1 MQHLSEKQ
9 GAYVIRCFAFE
20 MKVREVVNNF
30 KQVYPCFGADIED
43 PEALDRRLYERFKKI
58 KQTHAEEISQERL
71 RDPDG
76 TWHLPMTYPHVQL
89 IRLQQMF
96 DAIPIK
102 TLQRTFIAPDG
113 KEHKVYKYNVM
124 EKLKILRRIRSLC
137 QELGL
142 VYLYYP

>member
-9 GAYVIRCFAFE
+9 RAYVIRCFAFE
-20 MKVREVVNNF
+20 LKVREVVNNF
-30 KQVYPCFGADIED
+30 KQVFPEFGKDIED
-43 PEALDRRLYERFKKI
+43 KVLEHRLYERFKKI

-76 TWHLPMTYPHVQL
+76 TWHIPMTYPHVQL
-89 IRLQQMF
+89 IHLQQLY
-96 DAIPIK
+96 DEVPIK
-102 TLQRTFIAPDG
+102 TLKRTFIDAAG
-113 KEHKVYKYNVM
+113 KKHNVYQYNVM

-142 VYLYYP
+142 A

>member
-9 GAYVIRCFAFE
+9 RAYVIRCFAFE
-20 MKVREVVNNF
+20 LKVREVVDNF

-43 PEALDRRLYERFKKI
+43 PEVLEHRLYERFKKI

-76 TWHLPMTYPHVQL
+76 IWHIPMSYPHVQL
-89 IRLQQMF
+89 IHLQQMY
-96 DAIPIK
+96 DEIPIK
-102 TLQRTFIAPDG
+102 TLKRTFIDAAG
-113 KEHKVYKYNVM
+113 KKHNVYQYNVM

-142 VYLYYP
+142 P

>member
-9 GAYVIRCFAFE
+9 RAYVIRCFAFE
-20 MKVREVVNNF
+20 LKVREVVNNF
-30 KQVYPCFGADIED
+30 KQVFPEFGKDIEYKVL
-43 PEALDRRLYERFKKI
+43 EHRLYERFKKI

-76 TWHLPMTYPHVQL
+76 IWHIPMTYPHVQL
-89 IRLQQMF
+89 THLQQMY
-96 DAIPIK
+96 DEVPIK
-102 TLQRTFIAPDG
+102 TLKRTFIDAAG
-113 KEHKVYKYNVM
+113 KKHNVYQYNVM

-142 VYLYYP
+142 A